1 MRSSHQART
10 SIFASTSILAL
21 AFTASAFAQEKAAAE
36 ASPGDI
42 IVTASKR
49 AQNLQDVPFSIAAQT
64 EAQIRSSGATNIAEL
79 SRNVAGLFVADLG
92 PGQSTVSIRG
102 GSSGQVVRDESS
114 RKSAVAV
121 YLDETDVSLSL
132 FTPDLELF
140 DLNRVEV
147 LRGPQGTLFGAGAAG
162 GVVRYI
168 TNAPKFDALSGTGE
182 VSFGSIKD
190 GGNQYSA
197 KAAINAP
204 VITDTLAVRAVG
216 YYDKLGGFIDGINQQ
231 GAIAKDVNSGK
242 KYGGRVAATFKAGDT
257 ITVTPRIVYQKL
269 ETNGFPRGDIY
280 NLFRNPFTTTRAP
293 GTFDGRQQFKQSR
306 EGIDDKF
313 LLGDMTI
320 NAELGP
326 VTLTSVTGYMN
337 RKVNVY
343 RDTAQLAGQIDEVLI
358 GAVGSATLD
367 APLLDATKVR
377 SYSQELRFA
386 SNDKTS
392 PLQYVVGGFYNK
404 QNKTYGQTL
413 AVPGI
418 INRFFPGTPGA
429 VAAPLSNNP
438 DNLFL
443 SNFDIKFRQYA
454 LFGEANYDIGDML
467 TATAGVRYVN
477 YTERRN
483 AVLTG
488 FYNCGSTND
497 CATPANLRLRSTK
510 DNAFNPR
517 VMVSF
522 KPTEDVTLNVQ
533 ASKGIRLG
541 GINDPLITAICQTEI
556 AALGNTDI
564 ERFKSEKNT
573 NYEAGIKSQFLD
585 RRLTFN
591 ASAYVSE
598 IRDLQVS
605 VRLPCSSTIIVNV
618 PKARSSGLDAEITAT
633 PIENLQFSVG
643 FAYNNSKVKTAVP
656 IVNIRVGDQ
665 LPASPKYTANASIGY
680 AHPVSEGIDAFFN
693 FNVQAV
699 SGSYSF
705 LLDQRTGV
713 APNVFPIRYGRAA
726 GSPQSVAFNTKLAG
740 YALSNLRVGFK
751 AAEKWEFSIYANN
764 LFDVN
769 AQLALDRERGGEG
782 RLAYLRNTPRTI
794 GASLRASF

>member
-1 MRSSHQART
+1 
-10 SIFASTSILAL
+10 
-21 AFTASAFAQEKAAAE
+21 
-36 ASPGDI
+36 
-42 IVTASKR
+42 
-49 AQNLQDVPFSIAAQT
+49 
-64 EAQIRSSGATNIAEL
+64 
-79 SRNVAGLFVADLG
+79 
-92 PGQSTVSIRG
+92 
-102 GSSGQVVRDESS
+102 
-114 RKSAVAV
+114 
-121 YLDETDVSLSL
+121 
-132 FTPDLELF
+132 
-140 DLNRVEV
+140 
-147 LRGPQGTLFGAGAAG
+147 
-162 GVVRYI
+162 
-168 TNAPKFDALSGTGE
+168 
-182 VSFGSIKD
+182 
-190 GGNQYSA
+190 
-197 KAAINAP
+197 
-204 VITDTLAVRAVG
+204 
-216 YYDKLGGFIDGINQQ
+216 
-231 GAIAKDVNSGK
+231 
-242 KYGGRVAATFKAGDT
+242 
-257 ITVTPRIVYQKL
+257 VYQKL

-280 NLFRNPFTTTRAP
+280 NLFRNPFTTTRPA

-313 LLGDMTI
+313 LLGDLTI

-326 VTLTSVTGYMN
+326 VTLTSVSGYVD
-337 RKVNVY
+337 RSVDVY
-343 RDTAQLAGQIDEVLI
+343 RDTAQLAGQINEVAI

-367 APLLDATKVR
+367 APLLDATDVK
-377 SYSQELRFA
+377 SYSQELRVA
-386 SNDKTS
+386 SNDTSS
-392 PLQYVVGGFYNK
+392 PLQYVFGGFYNRQDK
-404 QNKTYGQTL
+404 QYGQNL
-413 AVPGI
+413 SVPGV

-429 VAAPLSNNP
+429 VAAPVSNNP
-438 DNLFL
+438 DDLFL
-443 SNFDIKFRQYA
+443 SRFDINYRQWA
-454 LFGEANYDIGDML
+454 LFGEASYDIGDKL
-467 TATAGVRYVN
+467 TATAGLRYVN
-477 YTERRN
+477 YKESRS

-497 CATPANLRLRSTK
+497 CATPANLRNRTTK

-517 VMVSF
+517 LLVSF
-522 KPTEDVTLNVQ
+522 KPNDDVTLNLQ
-533 ASKGIRLG
+533 ASKGLRLG

-564 ERFKSEKNT
+564 ERFSSEKNT

-643 FAYNNSKVKTAVP
+643 FAYNNSKVRTAVP
-656 IVNIRVGDQ
+656 IVSIQVGDQ

-699 SGSYSF
+699 SSSYSF
-705 LLDQRTGV
+705 LLDQRVGV
-713 APNVFPIRYGRAA
+713 APNVFPIRYGRPA
-726 GSPQSVAFNTKLAG
+726 GSPQSVTFNTQLSG

-769 AQLALDRERGGEG
+769 AELALDRERGGEG
-782 RLAYLRNTPRTI
+782 RLSYLRNTPRTV